1 MNQERLLVNLT
12 KFTLFVTILVIAMG
26 AYTRLAD
33 AGLGCPDWPGCYG
46 QIIVPSDSQ
55 DIAKAESLFPER
67 PVEPMKAWLEMIHR
81 YLASSL
87 GLLVLAIAYL
97 TYRSEKVSPVLS
109 PLIVITVLLQGAL
122 GMWTVTL
129 KLMPVIVM
137 MHLLG
142 GLTLFSLL
150 MLIYRQA
157 VFDQHNRYLTR
168 ALSRQPVSIDAMKML
183 SRTAGVALLVVIMQI
198 SLGGWTSANY
208 AALMCTTLPICNG
221 EWTQHIDVK
230 SAFNLIQAGHD
241 NYEFGVLDYGAR
253 VTIHVAHRLGAMV
266 TTLVLAMLVVML
278 FMQGKRFGAVRE
290 MYWKWGNGIALLL
303 AVQITLGISN
313 VVFHLPLENAV
324 AHNLGGAA
332 LLVAMVSLNHYLWR
346 ISKVSKTSIRNH
358 QKHLE
363 SVTKPIAV
371 GQSVSTGK
379 PSEVSHV

>member
-1 MNQERLLVNLT
+1 MNQDRLLVNLT
-12 KFTLFVTILVIAMG
+12 KFTLCVTILVIAMG

-46 QIIVPSDSQ
+46 QITVPSDSHE
-55 DIAKAESLFPER
+55 IAKAESLFPER

-97 TYRSEKVSPVLS
+97 SHRSSKVSPVLS

-150 MLIYRQA
+150 MLIYRQT
-157 VFDQHNRYLTR
+157 VFEQRNRYLTR
-168 ALSRQPVSIDAMKML
+168 AISRQPIPASSMKTLNRL
-183 SRTAGVALLVVIMQI
+183 SLLALLVVIAQI

-221 EWTQHIDVK
+221 DWTQHIDVK
-230 SAFNLIQAGHD
+230 SAFNLIQSGHD
-241 NYEFGVLDYGAR
+241 NYEYGVLDYGAR

-266 TTLVLAMLVVML
+266 TTLVLAGLVITL
-278 FMQGKRFGAVRE
+278 FVQGKRYGAVRQHH
-290 MYWKWGNGIALLL
+290 WKWGNGIALLL
-303 AVQITLGISN
+303 ALQITLGISN
-313 VVFHLPLENAV
+313 VVFHLPLANAV

-346 ISKVSKTSIRNH
+346 ISQVSRTSINNY
-358 QKHLE
+358 QKHLD
-363 SVTKPIAV
+363 SVTKPV
-371 GQSVSTGK
+371 VVSQSVSTSK
-379 PSEVSHV
+379 PSGVSHV